1 MFVCVWLCGG
11 GSCHHFPVL
20 KRKKIQFVST
30 HGGPSGHGLA
40 PAIFG
45 KILMQASVETE
56 CTSLFCQEVLLSGVD
71 NASGQY
77 LDYATL
83 KLC

>member
-1 MFVCVWLCGG
+1 MY
-11 GSCHHFPVL
+11 
-20 KRKKIQFVST
+20 
-30 HGGPSGHGLA
+30 GPCDHGLA

-45 KILMQASVETE
+45 NILIQASVEPE
-56 CTSLFCQEVLLSGVD
+56 CTSLFCQVLLSGVD

-83 KLC
+83 KVCLIHYYFLFL

>member
-1 MFVCVWLCGG
+1 M
-11 GSCHHFPVL
+11 
-20 KRKKIQFVST
+20 QFVST
-30 HGGPSGHGLA
+30 HGTRGHSLA

-45 KILMQASVETE
+45 NILMQASIETE

-71 NASGQY
+71 NATGQY

-83 KLC
+83 EVCLIHYFFFLLGAVATA

>member
-1 MFVCVWLCGG
+1 MA
-11 GSCHHFPVL
+11 PP
-20 KRKKIQFVST
+20 
-30 HGGPSGHGLA
+30 GPGLA

-56 CTSLFCQEVLLSGVD
+56 RTSLFCQEVLLSGVD

-83 KLC
+83 RLRWIHDQFLGAVAAT